1 MPMVS
6 APRPAHVLRMVHRP
20 LTQPDLTEALA
31 LLPPHVTT
39 EAAERAAIAAQW
51 PALLQMQPALQS
63 GVMEDL
69 ARPPG
74 QRILGWG
81 ISVLLSQT
89 QARAL
94 NLHAEPQAWLA
105 RRVYADVRSGRL
117 QLMDDRDLGRCNAAG
132 DLVCLVMHFTL
143 PQIDITDPQ
152 VHKIVACAQESF
164 RVHHT
169 GFHWQAI
176 YLENSASMHD
186 VHRESGFVPRRFADE
201 ASLQGLPDSHRPVF
215 MGLTRDEASRR
226 LPGTTLRNCFESEPP
241 RFRFSAQQ
249 RRLLWLALFDDA
261 DAAVMPELNVSVHG
275 LKKLWRGIY
284 ERVETVEPGFFG
296 DDPGDDAGD
305 GEARRGPEKR
315 RQVLAYVRQRME
327 ELRPWNPAA

>member
-1 MPMVS
+1 MATRPAS
-6 APRPAHVLRMVHRP
+6 PAHVLRMVHRP
-20 LTQPDLTEALA
+20 LTLADLDEALA
-31 LLPPHVTT
+31 LLPAQVSTGP
-39 EAAERAAIAAQW
+39 AERAAIAAQW

-74 QRILGWG
+74 QRIQGWG
-81 ISVLLSQT
+81 ISVLLSQA

-94 NLHAEPQAWLA
+94 DLHAQPAAHLA
-105 RRVYADVRSGRL
+105 RRVYADLRSGAL
-117 QLMDDRDLGRCNAAG
+117 QLMDDRELGRCNAAG
-132 DLVCLVMHFTL
+132 ELVGLVMHFTL

-176 YLENSASMHD
+176 YLENCAAMHD
-186 VHRESGFVPRRFADE
+186 VHRESGFMPRRFADE
-201 ASLQGLPDSHRPVF
+201 DALQGLPDLERPVF
-215 MGLTRDEASRR
+215 MGLTRDEAMRR
-226 LPGTTLRNCFESEPP
+226 LPGTTLRNCFECEPP

-249 RRLLWLALFDDA
+249 RKLLWLALFDDA
-261 DAAVMPELNVSVHG
+261 DAAALPELGVSVHG

-284 ERVETVEPGFFG
+284 ERVESVEPGFFG
-296 DDPGDDAGD
+296 DEPGDDLGD

>member
-1 MPMVS
+1 M
-6 APRPAHVLRMVHRP
+6 ARINRPAQVLRMVHRP
-20 LTQPDLTEALA
+20 MSLDDVDETLA
-31 LLPPHVTT
+31 LLPAQVSTD
-39 EAAERAAIAAQW
+39 AAERAAIAAQW
-51 PALLQMQPALQS
+51 ADLLQLGPAVQS
-63 GVMEDL
+63 GLMEDL
-69 ARPPG
+69 ARPLG

-81 ISVLLSQT
+81 ASILLSPA
-89 QARAL
+89 QAQAQHL
-94 NLHAEPQAWLA
+94 DAEPQAFLA
-105 RRVYADVRSGRL
+105 RRVYADLRAGRL
-117 QLMDDRDLGRCNAAG
+117 TLMDDRELGRCNAAG
-132 DLVCLVMHFTL
+132 ELVCLVLHFTL
-143 PQIDITDPQ
+143 PHIDMADPQ

-176 YLENSASMHD
+176 YLENCAAFHD
-186 VHRESGFVPRRFADE
+186 VHRESGFFPRRFANE
-201 ASLQGLPDSHRPVF
+201 AELDGLPDPQRPVF
-215 MGLTRDEASRR
+215 MGLTRDEARRR
-226 LPGTTLRNCFESEPP
+226 LPGTTLRNCFECEPP

-249 RRLLWLALFDDA
+249 RKLLWLALFDDA
-261 DAAVMPELNVSVHG
+261 DAAAMPALGVSVHG

-296 DDPGDDAGD
+296 DDAGDDLSD